1 MKKYIAVILVILLAA
16 SLCACG
22 GEDEPVPS
30 ESPVPTETVEVTPAP
45 SESPDDDQQGEDA
58 PVAPVVDKGEK
69 VIKSTEG
76 EVIKSKAENTRQ
88 EITEEFGM
96 EITEPEGLDPDD
108 WTMTDDGLA
117 QIIFTLE
124 GVECC
129 HRIKETASLE
139 DISGLSFSNPETD
152 DSNSD
157 YTMKLEG
164 GKGVIIWYIDGFSYS
179 VSIESG
185 ASFELLE
192 MAYSYVTA

>member
-22 GEDEPVPS
+22 GEDAPEPTETV
-30 ESPVPTETVEVTPAP
+30 PVPTE
-45 SESPDDDQQGEDA
+45 S
-58 PVAPVVDKGEK
+58 VAPVESDEIQPSEDVAPVPVKDTEK

-96 EITEPEGLDPDD
+96 EISEPEGLNPDD
-108 WTMTDDGLA
+108 WIMLEDGTA
-117 QIIFTLE
+117 QISFKLE

-129 HRIKETASLE
+129 HRIKETSGPE

-179 VSIESG
+179 VAIESG

-192 MAYSYVTA
+192 LAFSYVTA